1 MDNNGDIKLNCEWD
15 LWWHPPHEYNDDWT
29 IKGYTHINTFSTLG
43 QYLLFFNN
51 INCIGGINFG
61 HYFLM
66 RKGITPIYED
76 EKNKF
81 GGAWSMLTTVDD
93 SYNTCMFLTDGLVG
107 ETLTTDMMS
116 LTGLSINV
124 KSEMSVIKIWN
135 NNRMNNDVNQLP
147 KDIPNLKSSII
158 YRNHKVNH

>member
-1 MDNNGDIKLNCEWD
+1 MDNYSDMKLNCEWD
-15 LWWHPPHEYNDDWT
+15 LWWHPSNDDDWT
-29 IKGYTHINTFSTLG
+29 IKGYIHVYRFSTLG
-43 QYLLFFNN
+43 QYLVFFNN
-51 INCIGGINFG
+51 ISCIGGINFG

-76 EKNKF
+76 DKNKF
-81 GGAWSMLTTVDD
+81 GGAWSMLTTMDD
-93 SYNTCMFLTDGLVG
+93 SYNTWTYLADGLVG
-107 ETLTTDMMS
+107 ETLVEDTLS
-116 LTGLSINV
+116 ITGLSINV

-135 NNRMNNDVNQLP
+135 NNKTNSNVNQLP